1 MDNCVHKRVCA
12 YNLLTQRACSRSA
25 NNHVARN
32 KREIR
37 IGMSTSMST
46 STSTSITSASTS
58 ASASTSTYTS
68 LDVGRDESADSSV
81 GSGQCAEPAGQCR
94 SKSDDISAY
103 SKGAR

>member
-12 YNLLTQRACSRSA
+12 YNLLTQRSA
-25 NNHVARN
+25 NNYVARN

-46 STSTSITSASTS
+46 STSTSTTS
-58 ASASTSTYTS
+58 ASASTSAYTS
-68 LDVGRDESADSSV
+68 LWTLE
-81 GSGQCAEPAGQCR
+81 EPAGQCR